1 LVLVWLIRLLSL
13 HPCSGWMFRLRSL
26 DVSCLGDTMK
36 DCTTKLLL
44 WFQNAAKI
52 NWKRSIKQFPIAP
65 PINPFGNVYIPA

>member
-44 WFQNAAKI
+44 
-52 NWKRSIKQFPIAP
+52 
-65 PINPFGNVYIPA
+65 